1 MVGKS
6 WLGVWNCRKGSVG
19 RLVGELDLRTS
30 FLQIVKVEVRLVRV
44 VSSGWLYLVR
54 FRLVLSCWF
63 GP

>member
-30 FLQIVKVEVRLVRV
+30 FLQVVKSRFVCSYRRFPLSRP
-44 VSSGWLYLVR
+44 VSI
-54 FRLVLSCWF
+54 LSRW
-63 GP
+63 